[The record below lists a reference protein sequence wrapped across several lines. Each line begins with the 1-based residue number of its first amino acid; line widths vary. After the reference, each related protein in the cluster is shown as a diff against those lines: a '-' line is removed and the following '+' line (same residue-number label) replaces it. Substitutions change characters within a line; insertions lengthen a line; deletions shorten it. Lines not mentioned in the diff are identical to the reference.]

1 MNMHTHFTPSLRQ
14 SLALDLDMVVFVDV
28 RLRLRYFS
36 RSLFLALLSYLSVSD
51 RLVVCNPVHELF
63 QS

>member
-1 MNMHTHFTPSLRQ
+1 M
-14 SLALDLDMVVFVDV
+14 LDLDMVVFVGV
-28 RLRLRYFS
+28 RLHLCLQYFS